1 MTAENLWIMDGNES
15 GEIRE
20 DQNKVSEQD
29 KKRIQDNWAKA
40 KKVQQQIQA
49 SKQENNKI
57 ANFLAFLLKDIQ
69 DEKIMDWIYHTF
81 FKTQNPEDNQVYL
94 RKTANSLV
102 LIWFFAPFYQDKI
115 KESDLEQYF
124 EKLWIQENIDFGGY
138 LEYLTS
144 LSEKY
149 HDNVPI
155 IQDALVDLIYQ
166 IVSYYKITKPGLK
179 EDEIKPLIIRNLY

>member
-15 GEIRE
+15 GEVRE

-29 KKRIQDNWAKA
+29 RQRIQNDWAKA

-69 DEKIMDWIYHTF
+69 DEKIMNGIYHTF
-81 FKTQNPEDNQVYL
+81 FKTQNPEDNQIYL

-102 LIWFFAPFYQDKI
+102 LIWFFAPFYQETI
-115 KESDLEQYF
+115 KESKLEKYF
-124 EKLWIQENIDFGGY
+124 ENLWIQENINFGNY
-138 LEYLTS
+138 LEYLTA

-149 HDNVPI
+149 HDNIPI
-155 IQDALVDLIYQ
+155 IQEALVDLIYQ
-166 IVSYYKITKPGLK
+166 IVTYYQIKAPWLK

>member
-1 MTAENLWIMDGNES
+1 MTAENLWIMDGDEA

-20 DQNKVSEQD
+20 DQNKVSEKD

-40 KKVQQQIQA
+40 KKVQQQIQV

-57 ANFLAFLLKDIQ
+57 ATFLAFLLKDIQ
-69 DEKIMDWIYHTF
+69 NEKIIDWIYHTF
-81 FKTQNPEDNQVYL
+81 FKTQNPEDNKVYL

-102 LIWFFAPFYQDKI
+102 LIWFFVPFYLQKV
-115 KESDLEQYF
+115 KEADLEKYF
-124 EKLWIQENIDFGGY
+124 ENLWIQENIDFGNY

-144 LSEKY
+144 LSGTY
-149 HDNVPI
+149 HDNIPI
-155 IQDALVDLIYQ
+155 IQDALVELIYQ
-166 IVSYYKITKPGLK
+166 IVTYYKITSPWLK

>member
-1 MTAENLWIMDGNES
+1 MTAENLWIIDGNES

-29 KKRIQDNWAKA
+29 RKKIQDDWAKA
-40 KKVQQQIQA
+40 KKVQQQIQV

-69 DEKIMDWIYHTF
+69 NEKIMDWIYHTF
-81 FKTQNPEDNQVYL
+81 FKTQNPEDKQIYL

-102 LIWFFAPFYQDKI
+102 LIGFFVPFYQKKI
-115 KESDLEQYF
+115 KEAQLNRYF
-124 EKLWIQENIDFGGY
+124 ENLWIYENMDFWAY
-138 LEYLTS
+138 LEFLTS

-166 IVSYYKITKPGLK
+166 IVSYYKITKPWLK
-179 EDEIKPLIIRNLY
+179 EEEIKPLIIRKLY

>member
-1 MTAENLWIMDGNES
+1 
-15 GEIRE
+15 
-20 DQNKVSEQD
+20 
-29 KKRIQDNWAKA
+29 
-40 KKVQQQIQA
+40 
-49 SKQENNKI
+49 
-57 ANFLAFLLKDIQ
+57 
-69 DEKIMDWIYHTF
+69 MDWIYHTF

-166 IVSYYKITKPGLK
+166 IVSYYKITKPWLK